1 MDRLEGSESW
11 GEVGAP
17 ATPNLDFDGF
27 AGPLD
32 FLLRLARAQQINL
45 TVLPLQAIVE
55 QLARALER
63 APAKMPLGQKADWV
77 VMASWIL
84 LLRSNLML
92 PREERAQQGAE
103 TEAGQLR
110 DRLVAL
116 ERVQALAG
124 WLQCRPQLGQDVFAR
139 GVPEWQGPTIASSG
153 TVDVIAFLWAAME
166 LFDDP
171 GEAAET
177 ETRYRPRDLEPYS
190 VAHARARILQRLA
203 ESRAAQTL
211 DRLLP
216 EDAKGTASQSL
227 RLAERRRRA
236 AWSSTF
242 IASLELAKQGDV
254 TLTQDEF
261 LLPVLVNL
269 AVPDA
274 SSGGDQNT
282 TLIVA

>member
-17 ATPNLDFDGF
+17 ATPQLDLDGF

-45 TVLPLQAIVE
+45 AVLPLQAIVE
-55 QLARALER
+55 QLARALEQ
-63 APAKMPLGQKADWV
+63 APAKMPLSQKADWV
-77 VMASWIL
+77 VMTSWIL

-92 PREERAQQGAE
+92 PREQQVQQEAE

-110 DRLVAL
+110 DRLLAL
-116 ERVQALAG
+116 QQVQALTG
-124 WLQCRPQLGQDVFAR
+124 WLQRRPQLGQDVFAR
-139 GVPEWQGPTIASSG
+139 GVPEWPGPVMAPAG
-153 TVDVIAFLWAAME
+153 AVDVVGFLWAAME

-171 GEAAET
+171 EEAVQT
-177 ETRYRPRDLEPYS
+177 ETRYRPRDREPYS
-190 VAHARARILQRLA
+190 VTHARARILRRLA
-203 ESRAAQTL
+203 AAGAAQTL

-216 EDAKGTASQSL
+216 EDTEGHASQSL

-261 LLPVLVNL
+261 SLPVLVDQ
-269 AVPDA
+269 AIPSDP
-274 SSGGDQNT
+274 SGDDPVHQ
-282 TLIVA
+282 